1 MRTFTTVELLRDLPS
16 VTEAVARGPVA
27 ITRHRKPRYV
37 LMAMDDFVRLSGTTG
52 VAEPADPRAVYE
64 TARLP
69 GDIRKELMSGLST
82 TIAELSGD
90 GD

>member
-37 LMAMDDFVRLSGTTG
+37 IMAMEDFARLSGVRHAREVYLTG
-52 VAEPADPRAVYE
+52 D
-64 TARLP
+64 LP
-69 GDIRKELMSGLST
+69 DDVR
-82 TIAELSGD
+82 AELSEGLAATIADLGGD
-90 GD
+90 GA